1 MRAYRLELMPPYNEK
16 DGGMIMKKGL
26 AFILV
31 VLLTVSAGA
40 AFAQTKL
47 ENILETGVLTIAT
60 SPDFAPL
67 EFIDPN
73 KTGQESYVGLDM
85 AVARYIA
92 EKLGVE
98 LQIEAMDFSAVL
110 GAVTTSKVDLGISGF
125 AYTEER
131 AEVVILSDFY
141 NYDEEDLQQ
150 GIMVRTEDYDNYLTA
165 EDFAGKKV
173 AVQNASL
180 QYNLLT
186 EYTEAVP
193 ELVTNLQ
200 DGVMMLI
207 SGKVDALAMAK
218 DTGESFSTN
227 YPDITMSQFYYN
239 YSDEG
244 NVIAIPLGEDDLAAA
259 VNEIL
264 AEINEL
270 GLCTQWKAD
279 AVALSESLG
288 VN

>member
-1 MRAYRLELMPPYNEK
+1 
-16 DGGMIMKKGL
+16 MIMKKGL

>member
-1 MRAYRLELMPPYNEK
+1 
-16 DGGMIMKKGL
+16 MKKGL
-26 AFILV
+26 ALV
-31 VLLTVSAGA
+31 VALMLVFGIAGA
-40 AFAQTKL
+40 ACAQTKL
-47 ENILETGVLTIAT
+47 EAIKESGVLTVAT
-60 SPDFAPL
+60 SPDFAPM

-73 KTGQESYVGLDM
+73 KTGQDSYVGLDM
-85 AVARYIA
+85 EVARYIA

-110 GAVTTSKVDLGISGF
+110 GAVTTGKVDLGISGF
-125 AYTEER
+125 AYTPER
-131 AEVVILSDFY
+131 AEVVLLSDFY
-141 NYDEEDLQQ
+141 NIDETSTQQ
-150 GIMVRTEDYDNYLTA
+150 GIMVRTEDYDKYLTA
-165 EDFAGKKV
+165 EDFAGKKT

-207 SGKVDALAMAK
+207 SGKVDALAMAS
-218 DTGESFSTN
+218 DTGDAFATN
-227 YPDITMSQFYYN
+227 YPDICMSQFYYN

-244 NVIAIPLGEDDLAAA
+244 SVIAIPMGEDDLAAA

-264 AEINEL
+264 AEINEQ
-270 GLCTQWKAD
+270 GLCTQWKAE
-279 AVALSESLG
+279 AIALSESLG

>member
-1 MRAYRLELMPPYNEK
+1 
-16 DGGMIMKKGL
+16 MKKGL
-26 AFILV
+26 ALALV
-31 VLLTVSAGA
+31 VLLAISVAGA

-47 ENILETGVLTIAT
+47 ESILDSGTLTIAT

-73 KTGQESYVGLDM
+73 KTGQDSYVGIDM
-85 AVARYIA
+85 EVARYIA
-92 EKLGVE
+92 AKLGVE
-98 LQIEAMDFSAVL
+98 LVIEAMDFSAVL
-110 GAVTTSKVDLGISGF
+110 GAVTTGKVDLGISGF
-125 AYTEER
+125 AYTPER
-131 AEVVILSDFY
+131 AEVVILSDYY
-141 NYDEEDLQQ
+141 NYEPDDLQQ
-150 GIMVRTEDYDNYLTA
+150 GIMVRVEDLDKYLTA

-186 EYTEAVP
+186 EYTKAVP

-218 DTGESFSTN
+218 DTGDSFAAN
-227 YPDITMSQFYYN
+227 YPDITMSQFYYD

-244 NVIAIPLGEDDLAAA
+244 NVLAIPMGEDDLAAA

-279 AVALSESLG
+279 ALALSESLG

>member
-1 MRAYRLELMPPYNEK
+1 
-16 DGGMIMKKGL
+16 MKKGL
-26 AFILV
+26 ALALV
-31 VLLTVSAGA
+31 VLLTISAAGA

-47 ENILETGVLTIAT
+47 EGIMESGTLTIAT

-85 AVARYIA
+85 EVARYIA
-92 EKLGVE
+92 DKLGVE
-98 LQIEAMDFSAVL
+98 LVIEAMDFSAVL
-110 GAVTTSKVDLGISGF
+110 GAVTTGKVDLGISGF

-131 AEVVILSDFY
+131 AEVVALSDY
-141 NYDEEDLQQ
+141 YDVDDEDRQ
-150 GIMVRTEDYDNYLTA
+150 GIMVRTEDYDKYLTA
-165 EDFAGKKV
+165 EDFAGKKT

-207 SGKVDALAMAK
+207 SGKVDALAMAS
-218 DTGESFSTN
+218 DTGEAFSTN
-227 YPDITMSQFYYN
+227 YPDICMSQYYFD
-239 YSDEG
+239 YSSEG
-244 NVIAIPLGEDDLAAA
+244 TVIAIQKGEDDLLAK

-270 GLCTQWKAD
+270 KLCTQWKAD